1 MRRLILFDIDG
12 TLLSTNGA
20 ARRAFGRA
28 LLEVYDQT
36 GPLATHT
43 FDGKTD
49 PQIAT
54 ELLSL
59 AGLPA
64 VAIEAGL
71 ERLWLT
77 YLRELARELTTPGH
91 ATVLYPGIVELLN
104 ELQRQ
109 PDVCLAL
116 LTGNIAR
123 GAALKLESAG
133 VHQYFSFG
141 AYGSDCAQRSGLPAI
156 AVERALVHTG
166 RSFAG
171 RDIVIIGDTPNDVT
185 CGQALGV
192 FAVGVA
198 TGRHSRQ
205 ELLAAGAHAAFDD
218 LADTRAVVQRLLD

>member
-20 ARRAFGRA
+20 ARRAFARA
-28 LLEVYDQT
+28 LLEVYDET

-64 VAIEAGL
+64 AVIDARL
-71 ERLWLT
+71 ERLWQA
-77 YLRELARELTTPGH
+77 YLRELARELAAPDHVTT
-91 ATVLYPGIVELLN
+91 LYPGIISLLDEL
-104 ELQRQ
+104 RRH
-109 PDVCLAL
+109 PDVCLGL

-133 VHQYFSFG
+133 VQRYFPFG
-141 AYGSDCAQRSGLPAI
+141 AFGSDSAQRAGLPPI
-156 AVERALVHTG
+156 AVARALAHTG

-205 ELLAAGAHAAFDD
+205 ELLDAGAHAAFDD